1 MTCKHSLTPGVSA
14 DGDRAPPAGRMTRR
28 EFVSHAT
35 TVALGMSASSTA
47 AGGGNAA
54 RVQAGVSP
62 IVLMSAIELANAIRS
77 RTLSC
82 TEVMSAYLDHIGRLN
97 PKVNAIVSLQDRSD
111 LLQQAST
118 RDAQL
123 AKGQYLGWMHG
134 LPHAVKDLADTAGI
148 RTTHGSPL
156 LDAVPAHDTIMVE
169 RIRKRA
175 RSSSARPTHRSSDS
189 DRRPT
194 TPCLGPLSTP
204 TIRAELQAAAAAA
217 RPCHSRYA
225 CCRWRTAAT

>member
-54 RVQAGVSP
+54 TVQAGVSP

-82 TEVMSAYLDHIGRLN
+82 TEVMSAYLDHVGRGGPPGCL
-97 PKVNAIVSLQDRSD
+97 IEQ
-111 LLQQAST
+111 T
-118 RDAQL
+118 
-123 AKGQYLGWMHG
+123 G
-134 LPHAVKDLADTAGI
+134 
-148 RTTHGSPL
+148 GSPAG
-156 LDAVPAHDTIMVE
+156 LDKGDLRDGGARKQGRGEQDGKKKVLHRGPSD
-169 RIRKRA
+169 RIRN
-175 RSSSARPTHRSSDS
+175 
-189 DRRPT
+189 
-194 TPCLGPLSTP
+194 
-204 TIRAELQAAAAAA
+204 
-217 RPCHSRYA
+217 
-225 CCRWRTAAT
+225 